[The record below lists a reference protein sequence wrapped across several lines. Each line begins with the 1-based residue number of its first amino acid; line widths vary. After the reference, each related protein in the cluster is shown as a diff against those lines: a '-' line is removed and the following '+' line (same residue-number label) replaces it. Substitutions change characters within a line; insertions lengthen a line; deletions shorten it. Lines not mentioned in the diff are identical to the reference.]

1 MTAKAWC
8 AISKAVEVIKAAQN
22 TSEGRA
28 QAWLIEAC
36 ANRNVRSRADS
47 ILLSADELR
56 PGALRTG
63 SSIWRVAG
71 PVSSVTWKNAVID
84 GDALIDRHHSL
95 WDGVEISIADL
106 QFELKRSLPAPDSV
120 HQSTV
125 DEARKA
131 TAGNQAV
138 EKRIGRDGKARKQ
151 PTSDKEPILAEAQR
165 RLAVGESIPSSIA
178 AFARDLHN
186 WLSEQPWAYR
196 RPRDRKV
203 LAASSIEEHI
213 RPLWRKYRPD

>member
-8 AISKAVEVIKAAQN
+8 AISTAVEMIKAAQN

-36 ANRNVRSRADS
+36 STGNVRSRADS
-47 ILLSADELR
+47 ILLRADD
-56 PGALRTG
+56 GSALRTG
-63 SSIWRVAG
+63 RPIWRVAG

-84 GDALIDRHHSL
+84 GDALVDRHHGQ

-106 QFELKRSLPAPDSV
+106 QFELKRSLPAPDSKPASPS
-120 HQSTV
+120 HIPSS
-125 DEARKA
+125 
-131 TAGNQAV
+131 G
-138 EKRIGRDGKARKQ
+138 GR
-151 PTSDKEPILAEAQR
+151 PSDKEPILAEAQR

-186 WLSEQPWAYR
+186 WLSQQPWAYR
-196 RPRDRKV
+196 RPMDRKV
-203 LAASSIEEHI
+203 LAASSIEAHI

>member
-71 PVSSVTWKNAVID
+71 PVSSLTWKNAVID
-84 GDALIDRHHSL
+84 GDAL
-95 WDGVEISIADL
+95 VA
-106 QFELKRSLPAPDSV
+106 
-120 HQSTV
+120 
-125 DEARKA
+125 
-131 TAGNQAV
+131 
-138 EKRIGRDGKARKQ
+138 
-151 PTSDKEPILAEAQR
+151 
-165 RLAVGESIPSSIA
+165 
-178 AFARDLHN
+178 
-186 WLSEQPWAYR
+186 
-196 RPRDRKV
+196 
-203 LAASSIEEHI
+203 
-213 RPLWRKYRPD
+213 

>member
-84 GDALIDRHHSL
+84 GDALIDRHHSQ

-106 QFELKRSLPAPDSV
+106 QFELKRSLPAPDSKPASPS
-120 HQSTV
+120 HIPSS
-125 DEARKA
+125 E
-131 TAGNQAV
+131 
-138 EKRIGRDGKARKQ
+138 GR
-151 PTSDKEPILAEAQR
+151 PSDKEPILAEAQR

-186 WLSEQPWAYR
+186 WLSQQPWAYR